1 MTGSRA
7 ALRYAK
13 ATLSLARDKKVA
25 TEVNNDMNLIG
36 STIKKNKDLRAVLNS
51 PVVKE
56 TVKKNVLTQV
66 FSGVN
71 GVTSGL
77 FGILLENRR
86 IDLLS
91 IITAKY
97 NELYD
102 EMHGI
107 QVARVTTAIPLTPDL
122 EARIQEKVKEL
133 TGNSAKIK
141 NIIDESIIGGFIL
154 RVGDIQYNASVA
166 AQLNSVKRE
175 LVNDTYTSKL

>member
-25 TEVNNDMNLIG
+25 TEVNEDLTLIG
-36 STIKKNKDLRAVLNS
+36 STIKKNSELRAVLKS

-86 IDLLS
+86 MDLLMQ
-91 IITAKY
+91 IAAKY

-102 EMHGI
+102 EMQGI
-107 QVARVTTAIPLTPDL
+107 RVAQVTTAIPLTPEL
-122 EARIQEKVKEL
+122 ERKIQAKVKEL
-133 TGNSAKIK
+133 TGNNARIK
-141 NIIDESIIGGFIL
+141 NIIDASIIGGFIL
-154 RVGDIQYNASVA
+154 RVGDLQYNASVA
-166 AQLNSVKRE
+166 AQLNSVRRE
-175 LVNDTYTSKL
+175 LYNDTYTSKI

>member
-25 TEVNNDMNLIG
+25 GEVNEDMSLIG
-36 STIKKNKDLRAVLNS
+36 STIKKNSELRAALKS

-56 TVKKNVLTQV
+56 TVKKNILTQV

-86 IDLLS
+86 MDLLMQ
-91 IITAKY
+91 IAAKY

-102 EMHGI
+102 EMQGI
-107 QVARVTTAIPLTPDL
+107 QVAQVTTAIPLTPDL
-122 EARIQEKVKEL
+122 ETKIQAKVKEL

-141 NIIDESIIGGFIL
+141 NKIDESIIGGFIL
-154 RVGDIQYNASVA
+154 RVGDLQYNASVA

-175 LVNDTYTSKL
+175 LYNDTYTSKI

>member
-25 TEVNNDMNLIG
+25 TEVNEDMTLIG
-36 STIKKNKDLRAVLNS
+36 STIKKNSELRAALKS

-56 TVKKNVLTQV
+56 TIKKNILTQV

-77 FGILLENRR
+77 FGILLENKRME
-86 IDLLS
+86 LLMQ
-91 IITAKY
+91 IAAKY

-102 EMHGI
+102 EMQGI

-122 EARIQEKVKEL
+122 ESKVQEKVKEL

-141 NIIDESIIGGFIL
+141 NIIDPSIIGGFVL
-154 RVGDIQYNASVA
+154 RVGDMQYNASVA
-166 AQLNSVKRE
+166 AQLNAVKRE
-175 LVNDTYTSKL
+175 LRNDTYISKI